1 MHPNY
6 LKEQHLRTRVFY
18 LEWAAARLLE
28 HGDKGPLE
36 RAMSNDWTRTIG
48 EAMSDPFATIKMLAA
63 KREQVQHDWSQEVKA
78 LHAAGYSLRAIAEVA
93 GVSHDTVWK
102 RVRV

>member
-1 MHPNY
+1 
-6 LKEQHLRTRVFY
+6 
-18 LEWAAARLLE
+18 
-28 HGDKGPLE
+28 
-36 RAMSNDWTRTIG
+36 
-48 EAMSDPFATIKMLAA
+48 MLAA
-63 KREQVQHDWSQEVKA
+63 KREQVQNDWSQEVKA

>member
-1 MHPNY
+1 
-6 LKEQHLRTRVFY
+6 
-18 LEWAAARLLE
+18 
-28 HGDKGPLE
+28 
-36 RAMSNDWTRTIG
+36 
-48 EAMSDPFATIKMLAA
+48 MLAA